1 MQLLIPALSI
11 LLLTIIL
18 GSGSMKDLA
27 GKDSMVMRMQ
37 KAKIKKAT
45 PDFQTERPSVY
56 YSRFDMIV
64 N

>member
-11 LLLTIIL
+11 FLLTIIG
-18 GSGSMKDLA
+18 GSGRMKDIA

-37 KAKIKKAT
+37 KAKIKKAAT
-45 PDFQTERPSVY
+45 DFHPDRLSIY

>member
-11 LLLTIIL
+11 FLLTIIADN
-18 GSGSMKDLA
+18 GRMKNIA
-27 GKDSMVMRMQ
+27 GKDGMVMRMQ
-37 KAKIKKAT
+37 KVKIKRAAT
-45 PDFQTERPSVY
+45 DFHPDRLSIY